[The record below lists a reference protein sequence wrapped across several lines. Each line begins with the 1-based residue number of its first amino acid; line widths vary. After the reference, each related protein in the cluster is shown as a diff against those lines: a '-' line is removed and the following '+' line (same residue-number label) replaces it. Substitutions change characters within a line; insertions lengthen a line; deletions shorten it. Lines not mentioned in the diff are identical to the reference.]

1 MDIAMS
7 DANTNSRLESI
18 EKRLN
23 SIETSLQSVV
33 QNFSKLYG
41 AVVGDETFDQEGIV
55 HRVKKVESEV
65 DKLTKVKL
73 KLIGVFI
80 GSGAVWAVVWEM
92 LRKFIVK

>member
-1 MDIAMS
+1 MEIAMS
-7 DANTNSRLESI
+7 DVNTNSMLDSI

-41 AVVGDETFDQEGIV
+41 AVVGDETFDQQGIV
-55 HRVKKVESEV
+55 HRMKKVESDV
-65 DKLTKVKL
+65 DKLTKTKI
-73 KLIGVFI
+73 KLIGIFI
-80 GSGAVWAVVWEM
+80 GSGAVWAVVWEF